1 MTGPPPSGREA
12 RGPSLLVTLLLS
24 MLAVVALAVGGMFL
38 FSNLAVRREIARLPP
53 EVQTY
58 LRARAEAE
66 RRGEAPPHFP
76 APPHPESAGRVAG
89 EGASTVGAATAAQS
103 GAAAGGARSRRSPWP
118 AVLNPRTQDFV
129 RGVQRN
135 MLQGGLLAAGLGA
148 LLSVWLSR
156 RIALPLGAVARA
168 ATGLASG
175 DLGARAPDLRG
186 DREVADLART
196 FNHMATSLQALE
208 RERQQAVADIAH
220 ELRTPI
226 AVMQARLD
234 ALEDGVYPLNTE
246 QIELL
251 SGQTQLLTRL
261 VGDLRT
267 LTLADAGRLGL
278 QRQPLDL
285 ASLTRQVVRDLG
297 DRAASRGLDLTL
309 SAGPAPVLGDPDRLR
324 QVILNLLDNALV
336 HARRDIQVTVAAQDG
351 GAQLTVDDDG
361 PGIAPESRQVIFTRF
376 ARLDESRSR
385 HTGGSG
391 LGLAIVQALAGAH
404 GGRCEVAQSPQG
416 GARFSLTLPLGH

>member
-1 MTGPPPSGREA
+1 MTPGTSRRG
-12 RGPSLLVTLLLS
+12 GPSLLVTLLAS
-24 MLAVVALAVGGMFL
+24 MLAVVALAVGGMF
-38 FSNLAVRREIARLPP
+38 FFADLAVRREVARLPP
-53 EVQTY
+53 EVQSY

-66 RRGEAPPHFP
+66 RRGEAPPPFP
-76 APPHPESAGRVAG
+76 ALPQTTAPAPNSTERAGDGTGQAG
-89 EGASTVGAATAAQS
+89 TNRPRGPGL
-103 GAAAGGARSRRSPWP
+103 P
-118 AVLNPRTQDFV
+118 AVLSPRSRDFV

-135 MLQGGLLAAGLGA
+135 MVEGGLLAAALGA
-148 LLSVWLSR
+148 LLSVWLAR

-168 ATGLASG
+168 ATGLAG
-175 DLGARAPDLRG
+175 GNLDARAPVLRG

-196 FNHMATSLQALE
+196 FNHMAASLQALE

-234 ALEDGVYPLNTE
+234 ALEDGVYPLTTE

-278 QRQPLDL
+278 HRQELDL
-285 ASLTRQVVRDLG
+285 ADLSAQVVRDLR
-297 DRAASRGLDLTL
+297 DRAASRGLNLALHTV
-309 SAGPAPVLGDPDRLR
+309 PAPVQGDPDRLR
-324 QVILNLLDNALV
+324 QMISNLVENALV
-336 HARRDIQVTVAAQDG
+336 HARREVQLTVTRQGEVAR
-351 GAQLTVDDDG
+351 LTVDDDG
-361 PGIAPESRQVIFTRF
+361 PGIPPDSRQLIFTRF

-391 LGLAIVQALAGAH
+391 LGLAIVRALAAAH
-404 GGRCEVAQSPQG
+404 GGQCDVAESPHG
-416 GARFSLTLPLGH
+416 GARFSLTLPAGPGAG